1 MSTLLQVED
10 LTVDLVM
17 ADGLRQVISGTSLE
31 INAGEAMG
39 LVGESGSGKSMTAKA
54 IARLLPHGAE
64 VRGQVTFD
72 GTDVLALSGAQ
83 LRRHRSKVA
92 VVFQDPR
99 AHINPV
105 RRIQD
110 FMTESLRTLDD
121 VPGAEAR
128 RRAADGLEEVGIDD
142 PAKRLRQYPHEL
154 SGGMLQRV
162 MIATALLSEPRLLLA
177 DECTTALDVTT
188 QSEVMAILDAL
199 RRERGLSMLFI
210 THDLELAGAVCDR
223 TSVMYAG
230 QVVET
235 RAADR
240 LHAEP
245 LHPYSA
251 ALVQA
256 RPDITS
262 TAERLVAIPG
272 RPVSAFE
279 APAGCRFAPR
289 CPHAMDACR
298 QHEQQMADLDT
309 GQVRCER
316 APELIGSLLEPKT
329 HG

>member
-1 MSTLLQVED
+1 MSHLLKVTDLSVQLTLGQARREV
-10 LTVDLVM
+10 LTRVRLDI
-17 ADGLRQVISGTSLE
+17 AP
-31 INAGEAMG
+31 GEAMG
-39 LVGESGSGKSMTAKA
+39 LVGESGSGKSMTARS
-54 IARLLPHGAE
+54 IARLLPAGATVSGTVE
-64 VRGQVTFD
+64 FD
-72 GTDVLALSGAQ
+72 GVDVLSLTGSALRA
-83 LRRHRSKVA
+83 HRATVA

-105 RRIQD
+105 RRMDD
-110 FMTESLRTLDD
+110 FMTESLRVLER
-121 VPGAEAR
+121 VSPREASS
-128 RRAADGLEEVGIDD
+128 RAAAALDEVGIDD
-142 PAKRLRQYPHEL
+142 PGKRLRQYPHEL

-162 MIATALLSEPRLLLA
+162 MIATAILSRPQLLLA

-188 QSEVMAILDAL
+188 QAEVMAILDDL

-235 RAADR
+235 RAASV
-240 LHAEP
+240 LHGDP

-251 ALVQA
+251 ALVEA
-256 RPDITS
+256 RPDITT

-279 APAGCRFAPR
+279 APSGCRFAPR
-289 CPHAMDACR
+289 CPHATPACSA
-298 QHEQQMADLDT
+298 HEQEFTERDG

-316 APELIGSLLEPKT
+316 AADLRGRLLGGA
-329 HG
+329 HV